1 MVSLRGSSSLPW
13 PIEAVK
19 CYEFFIFDTL
29 TIALA
34 KESGYTNPLHK
45 KMPSLYIREKA
56 QLYRNGWGINFRR

>member
-1 MVSLRGSSSLPW
+1 MVRLRGSSSLPW
-13 PIEAVK
+13 SIESVK

-45 KMPSLYIREKA
+45 KVPSLY
-56 QLYRNGWGINFRR
+56 